1 MILPSIFPFRVREGG
16 QSNILTADVN
26 LDKALAELGKSQKP
40 EIALCVGN
48 GGCKLAGDEMLKGER
63 EVEALRSIT
72 GRNQQRSVLHAASDG
87 YNRLC

>member
-1 MILPSIFPFRVREGG
+1 MEISGNQIAALPFVILPSIFPFRVREGG

-48 GGCKLAGDEMLKGER
+48 GG
-63 EVEALRSIT
+63 V
-72 GRNQQRSVLHAASDG
+72 ASSLVM
-87 YNRLC
+87 RC